1 MFDYVL
7 KCILLTGNFL
17 VDYTNRSNLHIAIT
31 DSQGEV
37 VEFDES
43 GVRKDRTEDWNQCLV
58 VNLQETEPMVADMVQ
73 VIFIYFNDI
82 FTKLVV
88 TRTLTGVS
96 TGTCA

>member
-1 MFDYVL
+1 MFDYDL

-58 VNLQETEPMVADMVQ
+58 VNLQETEPMVANMVQ

>member
-73 VIFIYFNDI
+73 VIFICFNDI